1 MSGRRDSFRLPGAA
15 SKGEGVSCSSLNGH
29 DPDRKPS
36 AERPSTMNP
45 RQSSPFFSKSKYLSG
60 LQCHK
65 LLWFYYNAK
74 DQIPEFDAQ
83 TQTIF
88 DQGHLVG
95 ELAKK
100 LFPGGI
106 EVARGV
112 NDFGKILEFS
122 KDVAFSAGKQQGRH
136 PERSETR
143 FLGRTKSKGA
153 LSQRK
158 PLFEAAFKSGNAYA
172 RADILNPVGKN
183 DWEII
188 EVKSSTGVKD
198 VNLHD
203 LALQRYAYDGAELS
217 ITKCFILHINN
228 EYVRKGEVD
237 PNRLFTKTDV
247 TNEVRD
253 LLKTVPSNLRTII
266 DVIRRT
272 RHPDIEIGP
281 HCSDPYDCPLQEL
294 CWKFLPE
301 HNPLT
306 LYYYKK
312 EKAFELIHDGYL
324 DIRKLPASVSLSD
337 KQNIQVKAFRSGKTH
352 IDKEGIRDF
361 LEQLEYPLYYLD
373 FEIFGTAIPL
383 FDDVRPYEQI
393 PFQFSLHIVE
403 AEGRKPSHESFLA
416 DGMIDPQP
424 EILKRLKKL
433 LGQKGSI
440 VAYNASFEKDKLSKA
455 CHVFTEYAKWYQS
468 IEPRFVDLLAP
479 FKSFYYYHPDQCG
492 SASIKAVLP
501 ALTGKGYEGLEIAE
515 GGTASLEYLRVTFG
529 DVKERERQKVRR
541 QLEKYC
547 TLDTEGM
554 ILIVDALRKISP
566 L

>member
-1 MSGRRDSFRLPGAA
+1 M
-15 SKGEGVSCSSLNGH
+15 K
-29 DPDRKPS
+29 
-36 AERPSTMNP
+36 TYT
-45 RQSSPFFSKSKYLSG
+45 PFLSKSKYLSG

-65 LLWFYYNAK
+65 LLWYYYNAK
-74 DQIPEFDAQ
+74 DQIPAFDAQ
-83 TQTIF
+83 TQAIF

-100 LFPGGI
+100 LFPNGI
-106 EVARGV
+106 EIAGAAK
-112 NDFGKILEFS
+112 DFRKMLELS
-122 KDVAFSAGKQQGRH
+122 RDAAFSGENLRERH

-153 LSQRK
+153 LSQRR
-158 PLFEAAFKSGNAYA
+158 PLFEAAFKSGNAFA

-188 EVKSSTGVKD
+188 EVKSSTEVKD

-203 LALQRYAYDGAELS
+203 LALQRYAYEGAGLS

-237 PNRLFTKTDV
+237 PKKLFTKTEV

-253 LLKTVPSNLRTII
+253 LLKSVSSNLRTMT
-266 DVIRRT
+266 DVIRQK
-272 RHPDIEIGP
+272 RHPEIEIGP

-301 HNPLT
+301 NNPLT
-306 LYYYKK
+306 LYYFKK
-312 EKAFELIHDGYL
+312 EKAFELIHDGHL
-324 DIRKLPASVSLSD
+324 DIRKLPATVSLSD
-337 KQNIQVKAFRSGKTH
+337 KQDIQVKALRSGKTH
-352 IDKEGIRDF
+352 IDKEGLRDF

-373 FEIFGTAIPL
+373 FETFGTAIPL
-383 FDDVRPYEQI
+383 LDDVKPYQQI
-393 PFQFSLHIVE
+393 PFQFSLHIVDS
-403 AEGRKPSHESFLA
+403 EGKKPSHESFLA
-416 DGMIDPQP
+416 DGTKDPRP

-433 LGQKGSI
+433 LGEKGSI
-440 VAYNASFEKDKLSKA
+440 LAYNAPFEKDKLSKA
-455 CHVFTEYAKWYQS
+455 CDVFTEYAKWYQS

-479 FKSFYYYHPDQCG
+479 FKSFHYYHPDQCG
-492 SASIKAVLP
+492 NASIKAVLP

-529 DVKERERQKVRR
+529 DVGEKEREEVRL
-541 QLEKYC
+541 QLEAYC
-547 TLDTEGM
+547 ALDTAGM
-554 ILIVDALRKISP
+554 ILIVGELNKLAS
-566 L
+566 

>member
-1 MSGRRDSFRLPGAA
+1 MS
-15 SKGEGVSCSSLNGH
+15 
-29 DPDRKPS
+29 
-36 AERPSTMNP
+36 
-45 RQSSPFFSKSKYLSG
+45 QSSRFISKSKYLNG

-65 LLWFYYNAK
+65 LLWFQYNAK
-74 DQIPEFDAQ
+74 DQIPAFDAQ
-83 TQTIF
+83 TQAIF

-100 LFPGGI
+100 LYSGGI
-106 EVARGV
+106 EIAAAA
-112 NDFGKILEFS
+112 NNFGKILELS
-122 KDVAFSAGKQQGRH
+122 KDATFSDEDLRERH

-188 EVKSSTGVKD
+188 EVKSSTEVKE

-203 LALQRYAYDGAELS
+203 LALQRYAYEGAGLS

-228 EYVRKGEVD
+228 EYVRKGEVE
-237 PNRLFTKTDV
+237 PKKLFTKSDV
-247 TNEVRD
+247 TREVEA
-253 LLKTVPSNLRTII
+253 LMKTVRPNLDTMV
-266 DVIRRT
+266 DVIRQK
-272 RHPDIEIGP
+272 HKPDIEIGP
-281 HCSDPYDCPLQEL
+281 HCSDPYGCPLQEL

-306 LYYYKK
+306 LYYFKK
-312 EKAFELIHDGYL
+312 EKAFELIHDGHL
-324 DIRKLPASVSLSD
+324 DIRKLPPSVSLGD
-337 KQNIQVKAFRSGKTH
+337 KQQIQIDALCSGKSH
-352 IDKEGIRDF
+352 IDKKGLRDF
-361 LEQLEYPLYYLD
+361 LEGLKYPLYYLD
-373 FEIFGTAIPL
+373 FETFGTAIPL
-383 FDDVRPYEQI
+383 FDDVKPYEQI

-403 AEGRKPSHESFLA
+403 ADGRKPKHESFLA
-416 DGMIDPQP
+416 DGASDPRP

-433 LGQKGSI
+433 LGSEGSI
-440 VAYNASFEKDKLSKA
+440 VAYNAPFEKDKLSKA
-455 CHVFTEYAKWYQS
+455 SGIFKEYAKWYQS
-468 IEPRFVDLLAP
+468 IEPRFVDLLSP

-501 ALTGKGYEGLEIAE
+501 ALTGKSYEGLEIAE

-529 DVKERERQKVRR
+529 DVGEKERQKVRR
-541 QLEKYC
+541 ELETYC
-547 TLDTEGM
+547 ALDTEGM
-554 ILIVDALRKISP
+554 VLIVDEMERLAR
-566 L
+566 